1 MVYKSGQIFLMFCQS
16 TRVTDGQTDGR
27 TEISSPY
34 RGCITCSAVKM
45 MIRRRQRRN
54 IEHCYMHAFRTYI

>member
-1 MVYKSGQIFLMFCQS
+1 
-16 TRVTDGQTDGR
+16 
-27 TEISSPY
+27 
-34 RGCITCSAVKM
+34 

>member
-1 MVYKSGQIFLMFCQS
+1 
-16 TRVTDGQTDGR
+16 
-27 TEISSPY
+27 
-34 RGCITCSAVKM
+34 M